1 MDTNKVLLFEEE
13 ARKRILKGVEK
24 LSKAVS
30 VTLGPRGRN
39 VVIERFNQAPHI
51 TKDGVTVAKSINL
64 KDQFENI
71 GAQMIKEVSSRTVDV
86 AGDGTSTSVVLAHA
100 IYREGLKL
108 LAADHSPVDI
118 KKGIDFA
125 TQVVIEE
132 LKKNALVVSNP
143 EDFKHVATVSANGDL
158 SVGDMLANAM
168 QQVGK
173 EGVITVEEAKGYTTT
188 LEVVEGMRFNR
199 GYVSPYFITNSEK
212 YTAELNEPLILI
224 TDLAFDSMKELVG
237 VLEQVHK
244 SGREVLI
251 IADEIQGEALN
262 SLTVNKQKNILK
274 VCAIKGPEFGK
285 GRHAMLEDIAIMTN
299 GQIISDASGVTLADI
314 DLRDPENKIMG
325 EAKRISVG
333 RNDTTIVALPNV
345 KEKVDQR
352 ISEIKK
358 MLEDPTLSEHEEA
371 LLKRRLARLSGGVAV
386 IRVGGATEVEMRERK
401 DRVDDALCAT
411 IAAAEEGIVPG
422 GGTALVHA
430 AKVLD
435 KFIGL
440 NNTNFTGDMEIQN
453 GLRVIKQACSAP
465 LRQIAKN
472 AGASPDVILESI
484 VNSQPNMG
492 WNAATEKYVNLIDDG
507 IIDPVKVPIKALENA
522 ASVAGLMLT
531 IECAI
536 AEEDPDIFQRLIES
550 MS

>member
-1 MDTNKVLLFEEE
+1 MDTNKILLFEEE

-125 TQVVIEE
+125 TQVVVEE
-132 LKKNALVVSNP
+132 LKKNALVVSNQ

-299 GQIISDASGVTLADI
+299 GQIISDASGVTLSDI

-430 AKVLD
+430 AKVID